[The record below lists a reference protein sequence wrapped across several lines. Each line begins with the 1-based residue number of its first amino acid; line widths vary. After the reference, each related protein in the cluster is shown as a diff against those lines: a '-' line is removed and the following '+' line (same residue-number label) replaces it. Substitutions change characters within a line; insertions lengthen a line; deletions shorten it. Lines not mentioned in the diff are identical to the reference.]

1 LLADVAKQCPVERK
15 RQHIRVSLRLAVLCQ
30 PKQGNPFGGVV
41 ADLGLGG
48 ARITSSQIPPPGAL
62 EIAARLPGSPN
73 LSHLPATVRWMDG
86 GGFGVQFGLLGARD
100 TKAIAELRAQALRR
114 QRTGA

>member
-1 LLADVAKQCPVERK
+1 
-15 RQHIRVSLRLAVLCQ
+15 VSLRLAVLCQ
-30 PKQGNPFGGVV
+30 PKRGDPFGGVV
-41 ADLGLGG
+41 SDLGLGR
-48 ARITSSQIPPPGAL
+48 ARITSSQIPPPGADL

-86 GGFGVQFGLLGARD
+86 GRFGVQFGLLGARD
-100 TKAIAELRAQALRR
+100 PEAIAALRAQEPRR